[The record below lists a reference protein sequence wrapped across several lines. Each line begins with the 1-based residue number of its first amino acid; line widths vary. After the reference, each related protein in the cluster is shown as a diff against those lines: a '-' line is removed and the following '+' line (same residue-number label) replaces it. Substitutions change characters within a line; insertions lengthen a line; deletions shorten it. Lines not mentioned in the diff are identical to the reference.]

1 MDYNTI
7 ITIAVNGN
15 ASAKQY
21 GKLSMFSF
29 QIYFIQNFGN
39 SALYIFWKLILLF
52 SKDALN
58 WSKMSKYF
66 L

>member
-1 MDYNTI
+1 MDDYNTI

-21 GKLSMFSF
+21 GKLSMFSL

-39 SALYIFWKLILLF
+39 SALLF
-52 SKDALN
+52 
-58 WSKMSKYF
+58 F
-66 L
+66 FF